1 MNTLLSGKDRINFDT
16 VKIYPIPKNN
26 IYKEVFLCIQMDMSH
41 IILIT
46 KDIADMVDIADMMDI
61 AELQDTM
68 VLVILMDGG
77 LGEGASSHFSHSS
90 HSSSRSFGKML

>member
-16 VKIYPIPKNN
+16 VKIYPISKNN

-46 KDIADMVDIADMMDI
+46 KDIADMMDI